1 MNAFIRVMGMAL
13 ILGGLLLFWPV
24 LLIAGLAIVL
34 FWVAGAWATK

>member
-24 LLIAGLAIVL
+24 LLIAGPFVL
-34 FWVAGAWATK
+34 NGTTFRSRVFE